1 MFNNV
6 FIKKY
11 NVIVFKICL
20 ERDLYEYKKDVLN
33 LKYNLYS
40 NNEITFDEFYNVYNK
55 IYFDKL
61 KYLIS
66 YQFLPHH
73 FL

>member
-11 NVIVFKICL
+11 NIIVFKICL
-20 ERDLYEYKKDVLN
+20 ERDLYEYKRDVLN

-40 NNEITFDEFYNVYNK
+40 NNKITFDEFYNVYNK

-61 KYLIS
+61 KYLVIS
-66 YQFLPHH
+66 FPES
-73 FL
+73 

>member
-6 FIKKY
+6 FIMKY
-11 NVIVFKICL
+11 NIIVFKICL
-20 ERDLYEYKKDVLN
+20 ERDLYEYKRDVLN

-40 NNEITFDEFYNVYNK
+40 NNKITFDEFYNVYNK

-61 KYLIS
+61 KYLVKS
-66 YQFLPHH
+66 FPES
-73 FL
+73 